1 MTGFENK
8 PFNALLVA
16 EIVASP
22 NPFRSGVGV
31 WNRLDIARA
40 AGREKTTH
48 VISTIELAVRLG
60 YIHVYDSHDGVRAC
74 KCYTAQP
81 PMF

>member
-1 MTGFENK
+1 MTGFENA

-16 EIVASP
+16 QIVQSE
-22 NPFRSGVGV
+22 NPYRGGVRV

-48 VISTIELAVRLG
+48 VIDTIERAVRLG
-60 YIHVYDSHDGVRAC
+60 YIHYYDGHDGVRAC

-81 PMF
+81 PML